1 MADTLPIDT
10 ASQARAAL
18 TPTPPMARLDADLQ
32 ALAAR
37 RQQDA
42 DCATL
47 LAARDAATDEYD
59 QIAYALAAVL
69 VTHPGCCTPKNAGG
83 QS

>member
-1 MADTLPIDT
+1 MADIFPVDT
-10 ASQARAAL
+10 ASPAI
-18 TPTPPMARLDADLQ
+18 ARLDADLH
-32 ALAAR
+32 ALAVR
-37 RQQDA
+37 RQQDD

-59 QIAYALAAVL
+59 RVAYALAAVL
-69 VTHPGCCTPKNAGG
+69 VTHPGCCTPKKAGG